1 MVGIVKSR
9 STVAKQSTGSHIGGF
24 GMTTNRNLPTRPV
37 TTPPVIIHTRSVS
50 DVYLPTND
58 GVPFSTLVGRY
69 IHVYGMETFTS
80 DAYGL
85 GVRLVIRD
93 SDESGAEYGE
103 EYITYSFAFRL
114 KEMARVLLGDQT
126 SVPFV
131 PPIRARV
138 HAFGTGRGTSYEL
151 IDA

>member
-1 MVGIVKSR
+1 
-9 STVAKQSTGSHIGGF
+9 
-24 GMTTNRNLPTRPV
+24 MTTNRNLPARP
-37 TTPPVIIHTRSVS
+37 TPPAPVIIATRALSE
-50 DVYLPTND
+50 VYAPSID
-58 GVPFSTLVGRY
+58 GVALSTLVGRY

-103 EYITYSFAFRL
+103 EYVTYSFAFRL